1 MSLVLHAETLW
12 ISPYVFSSF
21 VALREKGV
29 PFEVK
34 EVSLVDRA
42 HQADGYRALSLTG
55 RVPTLEHDGFSVSES
70 SAIAEYL
77 EETFPPPRY
86 VRLFPERRTDRARAR
101 QLMAW
106 LRSDLGPLREERP
119 TVSMFYD
126 RAEHPLSAA
135 CREAVDRL
143 VGAAEALIPALGG
156 SLFGT
161 WTLVDSELA
170 LMLQRL
176 GLNGDPLPIR
186 VREFAEREWARP
198 SVREFVEHPRPATVP
213 PGYWTIPGNV
223 LPPAAPQR

>member
-21 VALREKGV
+21 VALREKGL

-34 EVSLVDRA
+34 EVALVDRA
-42 HQADGYRALSLTG
+42 HQADGYRALSITG

-77 EETFPPPRY
+77 EEAFPPPRY
-86 VRLFPERRTDRARAR
+86 PRLFPEGRTDRARAR

-126 RAEHPLSAA
+126 RAEHPMSVA

-143 VGAAEALIPALGG
+143 IGAAEALIPPSGG
-156 SLFGT
+156 SLFGA

-176 GLNGDPLPIR
+176 GLNGDPLPTR
-186 VREFAEREWARP
+186 VREFAQREWTRP
-198 SVREFVEHPRPATVP
+198 SVREFVEHRRPATVP
-213 PGYWTIPGNV
+213 AGYWSIPGNV
-223 LPPAAPQR
+223 RPPVPAKR